1 MTTKNFNQ
9 NRDESPQ
16 INPTAGP
23 DIQDVEIENSKT
35 LENPEISS
43 TDSNYKISE
52 LQTKINS
59 LELEV
64 DDWKSKSLRIA
75 ADLQNLQKQHDLDSV
90 GIRKRVKKD
99 VINPV
104 ISFVNTLNLAF
115 AFSPETQDEKV
126 LKFVKTLKF
135 SFETLLK
142 DLNNQNIKI
151 IIPEIGTN
159 FDAETMTALN
169 IPEDNETAK
178 VKQIVSVGVEIDKQL
193 IQPVS
198 VMI

>member
-9 NRDESPQ
+9 NQDESPQ

-23 DIQDVEIENSKT
+23 DIQDVEIENSQT

-169 IPEDNETAK
+169 VPEDNETAR

>member
-9 NRDESPQ
+9 NQDESPQ

-23 DIQDVEIENSKT
+23 DIQDVEIENSQT

>member
-1 MTTKNFNQ
+1 MTTKNLNQ
-9 NRDESPQ
+9 NQDESPQ
-16 INPTAGP
+16 TNPTAGS
-23 DIQDVEIENSKT
+23 DIQDVEIESPLTAENS
-35 LENPEISS
+35 EISS

-75 ADLQNLQKQHDLDSV
+75 ADLQNLQKQHELDSV

-142 DLNNQNIKI
+142 DLNSQNIKI
-151 IIPEIGTN
+151 IIPEIGTD

-169 IPEDNETAK
+169 VPEDNETAK

>member
-1 MTTKNFNQ
+1 MTTKNLNQ
-9 NRDESPQ
+9 NQDESPQ
-16 INPTAGP
+16 TNPTAGS
-23 DIQDVEIENSKT
+23 DIQDVEIESPLTAENS
-35 LENPEISS
+35 EISS

-75 ADLQNLQKQHDLDSV
+75 ADLQNLQKQHELDSV

-142 DLNNQNIKI
+142 DLNSQNIKI
-151 IIPEIGTN
+151 IIPEIGTD

-169 IPEDNETAK
+169 VPEDNETAK

-198 VMI
+198 VII